1 MDRII
6 ITVVGKDRKGIIA
19 RVTTLLYEADIN
31 ILDISQ
37 TIVAGFF
44 NMMVVADPTAS
55 PLSFAEIDDRLTKLG
70 EGMGLKIQTQ
80 REAIFTAMHRV

>member
-6 ITVVGKDRKGIIA
+6 ITVVGKDQKGIIA

-55 PLSFAEIDDRLTKLG
+55 PLSFAEIDDRLKKLG
-70 EGMGLKIQTQ
+70 EGMGLKIQAQ